1 MIFVICGPCLGRHG
15 PKKARRAL
23 GPGWA
28 SIFTLWAGTARPEIF
43 LGRLGPTPFGPKHDG
58 LGPCRPDPA
67 QFPALCTASGRS
79 ISHVSHGPS
88 QSPYTCIC
96 SIQPAHFNSKDMVMP
111 RHKAERPSLQVSV
124 LVSYSVLLFFI
135 LLVFLYEKPCNTVFN
150 IFTKLVQQFR
160 KLNST
165 MRKKQSTFTKNML
178 K

>member
-1 MIFVICGPCLGRHG
+1 M
-15 PKKARRAL
+15 KAPYHPLSPRAL
-23 GPGWA
+23 RFKN
-28 SIFTLWAGTARPEIF
+28 S
-43 LGRLGPTPFGPKHDG
+43 GRNLCSGE
-58 LGPCRPDPA
+58 A
-67 QFPALCTASGRS
+67 QFAPAAAMAGGCAGKGTTSLFPGDPYTASGRS

-88 QSPYTCIC
+88 QSPYMCIC
-96 SIQPAHFNSKDMVMP
+96 SIQPAHFNSKDTVMP
-111 RHKAERPSLQVSV
+111 RHKAKRPSLQVSV